1 MDSLGVG
8 FLGVIALASVVQ
20 AACIVGLIVA
30 GLRLGRRLDALQDK
44 IDRELRPTI
53 DSLSRLT
60 RNLSEVSDL
69 AVLQARRVDDL
80 LADTVGKVEDTLEL
94 VRRVIVRPLGPV
106 VQVTAFI
113 KGIRRGLE
121 VFHQLGSADNQRRGS
136 HRHYVEDEH
145 LFI

>member
-20 AACIVGLIVA
+20 AACVVGLIVA

-44 IDRELRPTI
+44 VDRELRPSI
-53 DSLSRLT
+53 DSLSRLA

-80 LADTVGKVEDTLEL
+80 LAETVGKVEDTLEL
-94 VRRVIVRPLGPV
+94 VRRVIIRPLGPV

-121 VFHQLGSADNQRRGS
+121 VFHQLGGADNQRRGS
-136 HRHYVEDEH
+136 LRHYVEDEH